1 MLLTVTVIFEDP
13 GVQELI
19 VKIYHNGKIT
29 FLITKGTHGE
39 IDSIHFANVI
49 YIFDK
54 HLFSLLLPFA

>member
-29 FLITKGTHGE
+29 FFIFFIFIFEENWNSIEKQTENYKGLSAKT
-39 IDSIHFANVI
+39 
-49 YIFDK
+49 
-54 HLFSLLLPFA
+54 